1 MAPNK
6 PDNPDNLDKPGINL
20 VAFCLVDDVA
30 GDRLDQALAA
40 VLPDFSRSQV
50 QRWIDDGRVQLGGKI
65 PSQRLRL
72 QGRELIELEYEP
84 ATHTESEPQP
94 IPLDIVYQDDQILV
108 INKPAGLVVHPGAGN
123 PDQTLVNGLLHLDPS
138 LAELPRAGIVHRL
151 DKDTS
156 GLLVVARNE
165 SVRLNL
171 IDQLSERSVK
181 REYLALVNGRLIAGG
196 TVNAPIG
203 RSAGDRRRMT
213 VTPGGKPAITHYRVE
228 ERFRSHTLLRV
239 SLETGR
245 THQIRVHLA
254 HIRHPIVGDPVYGGR
269 AYNPK
274 GASKELLEALRGFQ
288 RQALHATR
296 LGLVHPTTGE
306 RLEWERPMP
315 EDMLHLVEV
324 MRRDESGH

>member
-1 MAPNK
+1 MAPN
-6 PDNPDNLDKPGINL
+6 NPDKP
-20 VAFCLVDDVA
+20 VANQVTFCLVDDVA
-30 GDRLDQALAA
+30 GDRLDQALAS
-40 VLPDFSRSQV
+40 VLPDLSRSQV

-72 QGRELIELEYEP
+72 QGREQITLEFAP
-84 ATHTESEPQP
+84 VTHTESEAQP
-94 IPLDIVYQDDQILV
+94 IPLEIVYRDEQILV

-156 GLLVVARNE
+156 GLLVVARTE

-171 IDQLSERSVK
+171 VDQLSERSVT

-196 TVNAPIG
+196 TVDAPIG

-254 HIRHPIVGDPVYGGR
+254 HVRHPIVGDPVYGGR

-274 GASKELLEALRGFQ
+274 GASTELLDALRQFH

-296 LGLVHPTTGE
+296 LGLDHPTTGE

-315 EDMLHLVEV
+315 GDMLHLVEV
-324 MRRDESGH
+324 MRRDAAEN

>member
-1 MAPNK
+1 MAPN
-6 PDNPDNLDKPGINL
+6 NPDKPKTSR
-20 VAFCLVDDVA
+20 VTFCLVDDVA
-30 GDRLDQALAA
+30 GDRLDQALAS
-40 VLPDFSRSQV
+40 VLPGSSRSQV
-50 QRWIDDGRVQLGGKI
+50 QRWIDDGRVQLSGKI

-72 QGRELIELEYEP
+72 QGREQVTLEFE
-84 ATHTESEPQP
+84 AVTQTGSEAQP
-94 IPLDIVYQDDQILV
+94 IPLDIVYRDDQILV

-156 GLLVVARNE
+156 GLLVVARTE

-171 IDQLSERSVK
+171 VDQLSERSVT

-196 TVNAPIG
+196 TVDAPIG

-274 GASKELLEALRGFQ
+274 GASAELLDALRQFH

-296 LGLVHPTTGE
+296 LGLDHPTTGE

-315 EDMLHLVEV
+315 GDMLHLVEV
-324 MRRDESGH
+324 MRRDAAEN

>member
-1 MAPNK
+1 MTFEK
-6 PDNPDNLDKPGINL
+6 PESNL
-20 VAFCLVDDVA
+20 VSFCLLDDVA
-30 GDRLDQALAA
+30 GNRLDQALASM
-40 VLPDFSRSQV
+40 LPDLSRSQV
-50 QRWIDDGRVQLGGKI
+50 QRWIDEGRVQLGGKV

-72 QGRELIELEYEP
+72 QGREVIELECDV
-84 ATHTESEPQP
+84 ATSSESEPQP

-123 PDQTLVNGLLHLDPS
+123 PDQTLVNGLLYFDPS
-138 LAELPRAGIVHRL
+138 LAALPRAGVVHRL

-165 SVRLNL
+165 SARLNL
-171 IDQLSERSVK
+171 IDQLSERSVH

-196 TVNAPIG
+196 TVDAPIG

-213 VTPGGKPAITHYRVE
+213 VTPGGKAAITHYRVE
-228 ERFRSHTLLRV
+228 ERFRAHTLLRV
-239 SLETGR
+239 TLETGR

-269 AYNPK
+269 AFNPK
-274 GASKELLEALRGFQ
+274 GASSALLDSLRGFH

-296 LGLVHPTTGE
+296 LGLLHPLTGE
-306 RLEWERPMP
+306 HLEWERPMP
-315 EDMLHLVEV
+315 EDMLQLVEV
-324 MRRDESGH
+324 MRQDASE

>member
-1 MAPNK
+1 VATR
-6 PDNPDNLDKPGINL
+6 
-20 VAFCLVDDVA
+20 VAFCLLDDVA
-30 GDRLDQALAA
+30 GDRLDQALAS
-40 VLPDFSRSQV
+40 VLPELSRSQV
-50 QRWIDDGRVQLGGKI
+50 QRWIDDGRVQLSGKI

-72 QGRELIELEYEP
+72 QGRELVTMECESI
-84 ATHTESEPQP
+84 TQTGSEPQP
-94 IPLDIVYQDDQILV
+94 IPLDVIYRDDQILV

-156 GLLVVARNE
+156 GLLVVARTE

-171 IDQLSERSVK
+171 VDQLSERSVT

-196 TVNAPIG
+196 TVDAPIG
-203 RSAGDRRRMT
+203 RSAGDRRRMA
-213 VTPGGKPAITHYRVE
+213 VTPGGKPAVTHYRVE

-254 HIRHPIVGDPVYGGR
+254 HVRHPIVGDPVYGGR

-274 GASKELLEALRGFQ
+274 GASTELLDALRGFH

-296 LGLVHPTTGE
+296 LGLDHPTTGE

-315 EDMLHLVEV
+315 GDMLHLVEV
-324 MRRDESGH
+324 MRRDAAEN